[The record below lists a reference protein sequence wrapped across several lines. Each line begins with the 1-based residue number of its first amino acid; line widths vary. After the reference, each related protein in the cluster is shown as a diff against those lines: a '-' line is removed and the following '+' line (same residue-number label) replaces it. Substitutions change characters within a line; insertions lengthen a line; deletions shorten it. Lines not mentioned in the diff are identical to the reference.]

1 MNPDIILNLYHG
13 ESQMPAKKNLM
24 FSWLL
29 ASTFYPKMRLNKQ
42 TSVKKRNKTF
52 HNGHEQTLIFFRNNF
67 QLYMDLTTFVT
78 YVRHVTFLGCTLGK
92 LPATLGIRRISR

>member
-13 ESQMPAKKNLM
+13 ESQIPAKKNLM

-52 HNGHEQTLIFFRNNF
+52 HNGHEQTLIFFRK
-67 QLYMDLTTFVT
+67 QLPTIYGFDNICN
-78 YVRHVTFLGCTLGK
+78 VR
-92 LPATLGIRRISR
+92 